1 MADTIRKVEY
11 FKASVPNKAGS
22 AEKYLAALKD
32 ARVNLLAFTGFPRA
46 GRAQLDFVP
55 ESGAA
60 FKKALRKAGL
70 SPGRGKFAFLIQ
82 GGDRPGVLAETAGKL
97 RAARI
102 NITTLDA
109 VAAGG
114 GRYGAIL
121 WVKARDVAKTAKV
134 LGAR

>member
-1 MADTIRKVEY
+1 MADRIRKVEY
-11 FKASVPNKAGS
+11 FKVMVPNKAGV
-22 AEKYLAALKD
+22 ADKYFAALKA

-46 GRAQLDFVP
+46 GRAQLDFIP
-55 ESGAA
+55 EQGAA
-60 FKKALRKAGL
+60 FKKALRKAGV

-82 GGDRPGVLAETAGKL
+82 GTDRPGALAEAAAKL
-97 RAARI
+97 RTARI

-109 VAAGG
+109 VTAGG

-121 WVKARDVAKTAKV
+121 WVKARDVARTAKI

>member
-1 MADTIRKVEY
+1 MTDRIRKVEY
-11 FKASVPNKAGS
+11 FKVMVPNKAGVGD
-22 AEKYLAALKD
+22 KYFAALKE

-46 GRAQLDFVP
+46 GRAQLDFIP
-55 ESGAA
+55 EKGAA
-60 FKKALRKAGL
+60 FKKALRKAGI

-82 GGDRPGVLAETAGKL
+82 GTDRPGAIADVAAKL
-97 RAARI
+97 RTARI

-121 WVKARDVAKTAKV
+121 WVKARDVARTAKI